1 MSSTQNDEVMEE
13 AKDDEVM
20 EEATSESEDDL
31 TKCYS
36 AEKN

>member
-20 EEATSESEDDL
+20 EEATSESKDDL
-31 TKCYS
+31 TK
-36 AEKN
+36 